1 MDLKRSSSS
10 ARAEY
15 LSSGGLAGP
24 LAAGPPK
31 PKGAFGVV
39 RGSEG
44 IARLVSTVL
53 VVVIVELVL
62 DKHTVLV
69 MVSTLFET
77 ALKHTSLWLPPTLEL
92 FVEVFSKLL

>member
-15 LSSGGLAGP
+15 LSSCGFAGP

-77 ALKHTSLWLPPTLEL
+77 ALKHTPLWLPPKLEL
-92 FVEVFSKLL
+92 FVEIFSKLL